1 MIENPAQPVSFVIY
15 KTSERAESNMIDR
28 RMLYVQNRNRLPLAV
43 WCRWIVESNC
53 LPCLNFV
60 LIFVEFSYDRTT
72 ILLSSYEKL
81 GTPTQV
87 IIQLI
92 GY

>member
-43 WCRWIVESNC
+43 WCRWIVESNFC
-53 LPCLNFV
+53 SMSKSRFNFRR
-60 LIFVEFSYDRTT
+60 IFLRQKHYTT
-72 ILLSSYEKL
+72 FIL
-81 GTPTQV
+81 
-87 IIQLI
+87 
-92 GY
+92 